1 MFPGKAKWY
10 HIMKGSHKLMKTRF
24 NRIENMR
31 LESTPRN
38 KKCSSHN
45 DKCTAHNITSTN
57 HNEICAQ
64 LNENEPN
71 ERNIINHNIKKLS
84 LRQFEHIP

>member
-1 MFPGKAKWY
+1 M
-10 HIMKGSHKLMKTRF
+10 
-24 NRIENMR
+24 RI
-31 LESTPRN
+31 ESTPRN

-71 ERNIINHNIKKLS
+71 ESNIINHNTKKLS

>member
-1 MFPGKAKWY
+1 MVPHNERFPQVNE
-10 HIMKGSHKLMKTRF
+10 TRF

-31 LESTPRN
+31 IESTPRN

-64 LNENEPN
+64 LNENESN
-71 ERNIINHNIKKLS
+71 ESNIINHNIKKLS